1 MKYFR
6 GIIFSCML
14 IMSGFQAN
22 SQEESTSKTLY
33 HVLLIQWSEGYDSNI
48 KAEIIEL
55 FKGLP
60 SKVEG
65 FDNIDILDLV
75 ISTEKFDTIIIQE
88 YRSEEALQQYQEHPD
103 HLRIAKIAPK
113 VLSSMS
119 KFDYW
124 K

>member
-1 MKYFR
+1 
-6 GIIFSCML
+6 ML
-14 IMSGFQAN
+14 ITSGFQAN
-22 SQEESTSKTLY
+22 SQEESTSKILY
-33 HVLLIQWSEGYDSNI
+33 HVLLIQWSEGHDSNI

-65 FDNIDILDLV
+65 FDNIDILDLA

-88 YRSEEALQQYQEHPD
+88 YRSEEALQQYQKHPD
-103 HLRIAKIAPK
+103 HLRIAKIASK

>member
-14 IMSGFQAN
+14 IMTGFQAN

-33 HVLLIQWSEGYDSNI
+33 HVLLIQWSEGHDSNI

-60 SKVEG
+60 SKIEG
-65 FDNIDILDLV
+65 FENIDIVNLAV
-75 ISTEKFDTIIIQE
+75 STDKFDTIIIQE
-88 YRSEEALQQYQEHPD
+88 YVSEAALEQYQQHPD
-103 HLRIAKIAPK
+103 HLRIVEIAPSA
-113 VLSSMS
+113 LSNLS